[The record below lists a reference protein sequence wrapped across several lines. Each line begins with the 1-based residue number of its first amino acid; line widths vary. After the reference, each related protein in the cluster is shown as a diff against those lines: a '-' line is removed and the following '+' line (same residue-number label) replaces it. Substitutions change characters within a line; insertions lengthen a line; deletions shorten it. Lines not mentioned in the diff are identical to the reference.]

1 MPAIVR
7 IQSLRFI
14 WSEFYRLILFAT
26 ASISKKWEFG
36 IGMGRERCGAVV
48 FALPVRRKCSSAFLL
63 ILAKYQKCISNILS
77 MFPKLKKWIFNI
89 RNPLFICQ
97 TTPPIIKN
105 PLFTCRTT
113 PPIIRNPLFT
123 CQSTPPII
131 RNPLFKIP
139 EFSVKSVKN
148 TYKSAADR
156 PRSPKLF
163 PEAFVRSRRC
173 SYLCARK

>member
-63 ILAKYQKCISNILS
+63 ILVKYQKCISNILS
-77 MFPKLKKWIFNI
+77 MFPKLKKWILKIRNPFFTCQMWILEIKNPLSTCRSTLFNIKNPHFTCQSTLSNI
-89 RNPLFICQ
+89 RNPLFK
-97 TTPPIIKN
+97 T
-105 PLFTCRTT
+105 F
-113 PPIIRNPLFT
+113 
-123 CQSTPPII
+123 
-131 RNPLFKIP
+131 

-148 TYKSAADR
+148 TFKSAADH
-156 PRSPKLF
+156 PCSPKLF